1 MQFHL
6 NYKPKS
12 SGTKIDHS
20 QKLMLVGSCFS
31 ENIGIALQKHHFN
44 CLVNPNGILFNP
56 QSIHQSLVHCLEN
69 DPTITSHIH
78 EREGL
83 HFSFLHH
90 SSISENSEQ
99 KLKSLLLNKQKE
111 AFDHLKTTDILIL
124 TFGTAF
130 TYFHKVQNIT
140 VANCH
145 KHPGNVFEKKL
156 LSVEQIVND
165 YSSLIEKLK
174 AFNPKLKFIF
184 TVSPVKYLKDGVEDN
199 NLSKATLLLGISELK
214 NKFEIDYFPSYELV
228 IDDLRDYRF
237 YKEDMAHPNDAA
249 IKYVWEKFS
258 DTYFSDETK
267 KLNSELHSINTSEDH
282 KILFPESKEAKMFKE
297 NLNIKKKELSQRHP
311 FLKF

>member
-12 SGTKIDHS
+12 SVLKIDHQ
-20 QKLMLVGSCFS
+20 QKVMMVGSCFS
-31 ENIGIALQKHHFN
+31 ENIGTALQKHHFN

-56 QSIHQSLVHCLEN
+56 QSIHQSLLNCLEN
-69 DPTITSHIH
+69 SSDITSQIH

-99 KLKSLLLNKQKE
+99 KLKALITKKQKD
-111 AFDHLKTTDILIL
+111 AHDHLKTTDVLVL
-124 TFGTAF
+124 TFGTAY
-130 TYFHKVQNIT
+130 TYFHKAQNIT

-156 LSVEQIVND
+156 MSVEEIVND
-165 YSSLIEKLK
+165 YSNLIGKLK
-174 AFNPKLKFIF
+174 TFNPKLKFIF
-184 TVSPVKYLKDGVEDN
+184 TVSPVKYLKDGVEEN
-199 NLSKATLLLGISELK
+199 NLSKATLLLAISDLK
-214 NKFEIDYFPSYELV
+214 KKFEIEYFPAYELV

-258 DTYFSDETK
+258 DTYFTEETK
-267 KLNSELHSINTSEDH
+267 KLNSELHSINASEDH
-282 KILFPESKEAKMFKE
+282 KILFPESEEAKKFKE
-297 NLNIKKKELSQRHP
+297 TVEHKKRELKAKFS

>member
-6 NYKPKS
+6 NYKPKPS
-12 SGTKIDHS
+12 LIKIDHQ

-69 DPTITSHIH
+69 SSDIASHIH

-99 KLKSLLLNKQKE
+99 KLKALITKKQQE
-111 AFDHLKTTDILIL
+111 AHDHLKTTDVLVL
-124 TFGTAF
+124 TFGTAY
-130 TYFHKVQNIT
+130 TYFHKTQNIT

-145 KHPGNVFEKKL
+145 KHPGNIFEKKL
-156 LSVEQIVND
+156 MSVEEIVND
-165 YSSLIEKLK
+165 YSNLIDKLK
-174 AFNPKLKFIF
+174 ALNPKLKFIF
-184 TVSPVKYLKDGVEDN
+184 TVSPVKYLKDGVEEN
-199 NLSKATLLLGISELK
+199 NLSKATLLLATSELK
-214 NKFEIDYFPSYELV
+214 KKFGVDYFPAYELV
-228 IDDLRDYRF
+228 TDDLRDYRLF
-237 YKEDMAHPNDAA
+237 KEDLAHPNDFA

-258 DTYFSDETK
+258 DTYFTEETK

-282 KILFPESKEAKMFKE
+282 KILFPESDEAKKFKE
-297 NLNIKKKELSQRHP
+297 TVEHKKRELKAKFS

>member
-6 NYKPKS
+6 NYKPKPS
-12 SGTKIDHS
+12 LIKIDHQ

-56 QSIHQSLVHCLEN
+56 QSIHQSLLHCLEN
-69 DPTITSHIH
+69 SSDIASHIH

-99 KLKSLLLNKQKE
+99 KLKALITKKQQE
-111 AFDHLKTTDILIL
+111 AHDHLKVTDVLVL
-124 TFGTAF
+124 TFGTAY
-130 TYFHKVQNIT
+130 TYFHKTQNIT

-145 KHPGNVFEKKL
+145 KHPGTIFEKKL
-156 LSVEQIVND
+156 LSVEEIVND
-165 YSSLIEKLK
+165 YSNLIDKLK
-174 AFNPKLKFIF
+174 SFNPKLKFIF
-184 TVSPVKYLKDGVEDN
+184 TVSPVKYLKDGVEEN
-199 NLSKATLLLGISELK
+199 NLSKATLLLAISELK
-214 NKFEIDYFPSYELV
+214 KKFEIDYFPAYELV

-237 YKEDMAHPNDAA
+237 YKEDLAHPNDAA

-258 DTYFSDETK
+258 DTYFTEETK
-267 KLNSELHSINTSEDH
+267 KLNSELHSINASEDH
-282 KILFPESKEAKMFKE
+282 KILFPESDEAKKFKE
-297 NLNIKKKELSQRHP
+297 TVEHKKRELKAKFS